1 MEKTLSEAFK
11 DINVPEGLEKIRVLS
26 LMVDTEK
33 RGVTLEIK
41 QDSLLPYAEI
51 EKLKH
56 ILIKNYVLNEICVK
70 INSTKEQI
78 LEDIEKS
85 RDYIVGELSDTS
97 PVCKYIFEGSLWE
110 AGEESLKITLKHG
123 CLPLLKNEKA
133 GEKIRAI
140 LSRCSCNMNVE
151 FEEQFEEIKFEV
163 PKAEYVP
170 KAPPAPPAPKAPEST
185 EVPEFILGKNI
196 TDAPKDIGL
205 IEESD
210 GKVTIKG
217 DIFFVDSRELRNG
230 KFLVIFYVNDHS
242 GSMIC
247 KFFVTAEKYELLK
260 GDIKKGKHVLVRG
273 EVKYDSFEQDLTLT
287 AKDINK
293 AEKAKKRDDAEVKR
307 VELHAHT
314 QMSTMDAIASAKS
327 LVQRAKQ
334 YGHSA
339 VAITDHGVVQA
350 FPEAFHEKD
359 DTIKILY
366 GTEGY
371 IVNDCDNLIYKGKNM
386 PLDCEV
392 VVFDIETT
400 GLSPQSE
407 KITEIGAVLIKDGKI
422 CDTFETFA
430 NPEKPIPA
438 KIVELTG
445 ITDDMVKDA
454 PSQNDAVDA
463 FMEFVG
469 GRPLIAHN
477 ADFDTSFIR
486 ANLSG
491 RVENSSLDFLDT
503 LALCRSIVK
512 EKKSHKLNIMADH
525 FGIDN
530 PSHHRAVNDAE
541 VCAQIYLKCLALLPE
556 EVVDFDSLNAEL
568 AGQADMAKLKSH
580 HIILFA
586 KNLVGL
592 KNLYKL
598 ISLSHLNY
606 YYRTPR
612 MPKSEI
618 LKHRDGLLIG
628 SACESGELFKAIKD
642 KKSDEEI
649 KKLCE
654 FYDYFEVQPI
664 GNNMFMLREGEVS
677 SVSELQE
684 FNKKIIELGEKYGK
698 PVVATGD
705 VHFLNPEDEVY
716 RRVLMAAKKFS
727 DADNQAPLY
736 FRTTD
741 EMLKEF
747 EYLGEDKAREIVIE
761 NTNKIADMIEDIRPV
776 PKEKCPPV
784 IEGSDKDIER
794 MCREKATRIYG
805 ENLPELVETRM
816 KKELTSIINNG
827 FAVMYMIAHKLVKKS
842 LEDGYLVGS
851 RGSVGSSFVA
861 FLTDITEVNSLP
873 PHYVCPECKY
883 SEFLNDAPV
892 SSGCDLPDKV
902 CPKCGAELYKDGH
915 DIPFETFLGFNGD
928 KAPDIDLNFSGDYQS
943 TAHKYT
949 EVLFGEG
956 YVFRA
961 GTIGTVAEKTAFGY
975 VKNYFDERGLASRK
989 ADVAH
994 IVEGCTGVKRTTGQ
1008 HPGGVIV
1015 LPKGHDI
1022 HEFTPVQHP
1031 ADKSDV
1037 DIITTH
1043 FDYHSIDENL
1053 LKLDLLGHDDP
1064 TVIRMLEDITGL
1076 DAKKIPLDDK
1086 DTMSIF
1092 TSTDILGVTKEDINS
1107 EVGTYAVPEFGTK
1120 FVRQMLVDTKPKTF
1134 SDLIRI
1140 SGLSHGTDVWTNN
1153 AQDLVTGGTCTLSSC
1168 ICTRDDIMIYLIKM
1182 GLDPSMSFKIME
1194 SVRKGKGL
1202 NDTWEEEMRK
1212 HEVPEWYIDSCKK
1225 IKYMFP
1231 KAHAC
1236 AYVTMAFRIAYFK
1249 VHYPLAF
1256 YMAYFSVRADGFE
1269 YDIMCHGADKVK
1281 ETIKNIN
1288 AKGNDATPKEKAMIS
1303 VLEVCVEMY
1312 ARGIEFLPMDLY
1324 KSHSD
1329 KFLEEDGKIRPP
1341 LNSLPGVGTAAA
1353 KSIAKAREKGEF
1365 IAIDDMVKKSGITK
1379 AVVEALQSVGC
1390 LDGMTETAQLTF
1402 FV

>member
-1 MEKTLSEAFK
+1 MSNEKMICEAFRDVK
-11 DINVPEGLEKIRVLS
+11 IPENLQNLKVQS
-26 LMVDTEK
+26 LTVDTEK
-33 RGVTLEIK
+33 RGVILLLK
-41 QDSLLPYAEI
+41 VDSLLPYKEI
-51 EKLKH
+51 DILKH
-56 ILIKNYVLNEICVK
+56 ILVKNYVLNEINVK
-70 INSTKEQI
+70 VNFG
-78 LEDIEKS
+78 EKIAKNPEYLK
-85 RDYIVGELSDTS
+85 DYIVGEISDLC
-97 PVCKYIFEGSLWE
+97 PVCKYIFESSEWE
-110 AGEESLKITLKHG
+110 IKEENIVITLKHG
-123 CLPLLKNEKA
+123 CLEILKNEKA
-133 GEKIRAI
+133 EEKINAI
-140 LSRCSCNMNVE
+140 LKRNKLPLKAMLDEHFEEME
-151 FEEQFEEIKFEV
+151 FEMPKVEYIPKPVQAV
-163 PKAEYVP
+163 PKKDEGP
-170 KAPPAPPAPKAPEST
+170 KEAPM
-185 EVPEFILGKNI
+185 FLLGKQI
-196 TDAPKDIGL
+196 TDKAIKIADV
-205 IEESD
+205 EEGS
-210 GKVTIKG
+210 GKVVIEG
-217 DIFFVDSRELRNG
+217 DIFFIEVRELKSG
-230 KFLVIFYVNDHS
+230 KLLVIFYVNDAS
-242 GSMIC
+242 GSIIC
-247 KFFVTAEKYELLK
+247 KFFIEAEKFDLIK
-260 GDIKKGKHVLVRG
+260 GDFKKGIHVLVQG
-273 EVKYDSFEQDLTLT
+273 EAKDDSFEHDITIL
-287 AKDINK
+287 AKNINK
-293 AEKAKKRDDAEVKR
+293 AEKVKKYDNAEEKR

-327 LVQRAKQ
+327 LVKLAKQ
-334 YGHSA
+334 YGHKA

-371 IVNDCDNLIYKGKNM
+371 IVNDCDNLIYKGENRA
-386 PLDCEV
+386 LTDEV

-422 CDTFETFA
+422 SDTFETFV
-430 NPEKPIPA
+430 NPGKPIPA

-445 ITDDMVKDA
+445 ITDEMVKDS
-454 PSQNDAVDA
+454 PSQDDAVDA

-491 RVENSSLDFLDT
+491 RVENSSLDYLDT
-503 LALCRSIVK
+503 LALCRTLVK
-512 EKKSHKLNIMADH
+512 EEKKHKLDIMAKH
-525 FGIDN
+525 FGIEN
-530 PSHHRAVNDAE
+530 PSHHRAVNDAQ
-541 VCAQIYLKCLALLPE
+541 VCAEIYLKCLELLPE
-556 EVVDFDSLNAEL
+556 EVVDFDTLNEHLSAQTDL
-568 AGQADMAKLKSH
+568 TQLKSS

-598 ISLSHLNY
+598 ISLSHLKY
-606 YYRTPR
+606 FKRTPR

-628 SACESGELFKAIKD
+628 SACEAGELFKAIKE

-664 GNNMFMLREGEVS
+664 GNNMFMLREGEVA
-677 SVSELQE
+677 SVSELQD
-684 FNKKIIELGEKYGK
+684 FNRKIVELGEKYGK

-716 RRVLMAAKKFS
+716 RRILMAAKKFS

-741 EMLKEF
+741 EMLHEF

-761 NTNKIADMIEDIRPV
+761 NTNLIADMIEDIRPV

-784 IEGSDKDIER
+784 IEGSAEDIER

-805 ENLPELVETRM
+805 DPMPELVETRM

-892 SSGCDLPDKV
+892 SSGCDLPDKI
-902 CPKCGAELYKDGH
+902 CPKCGAQLYKDGH

-989 ADVAH
+989 ADMAH

-1092 TSTDILGVTKEDINS
+1092 TSTEILGVTKEDINS

-1153 AQDLVTGGTCTLSSC
+1153 AQDLVTSGTCTLSSC

-1182 GLDPSMSFKIME
+1182 GLDPSMAFKIME

-1202 NDTWEEEMRK
+1202 NDMWEEEMRK
-1212 HEVPEWYIDSCKK
+1212 HSVPEWYIDSCKK

-1256 YMAYFSVRADGFE
+1256 YMAYYSVRADGFE

-1288 AKGNDATPKEKAMIS
+1288 AKGNDATPKEKAMIA
-1303 VLEVCVEMY
+1303 VLEVGVEMY
-1312 ARGIEFLPMDLY
+1312 ARGIEFLPLDLY

-1329 KFLEEDGKIRPP
+1329 KFLQEDGKIRPP
-1341 LNSLPGVGTAAA
+1341 LNCLPGVGTSAA
-1353 KSIAKAREKGEF
+1353 KSIVEAREKGEF
-1365 IAIDDMVKKSGITK
+1365 IAIDDMVKRSGITK
-1379 AVVEALQSVGC
+1379 AVVEALQGAGC